1 MIYDI
6 LFAVC
11 GIGLI
16 TLGLRLAK
24 LDTLVDSWKME
35 TVRLMGLLNDLDN
48 KRFEDSCRLAKAFQC
63 IQALEERVAALEK
76 RVEVLEEGS
85 GEYFKSQ
92 L

>member
-1 MIYDI
+1 MIYSI
-6 LFAVC
+6 LFAIC

-16 TLGLRLAK
+16 TLGLSLAK

-35 TVRLMGLLNDLDN
+35 TVRLMGLLNDLGN
-48 KRFEDSCRLAKAFQC
+48 KRFDDSCRLAKAFQR
-63 IQALEERVAALEK
+63 IQALEERVEALEK
-76 RVEVLEEGS
+76 RVETLEEGS